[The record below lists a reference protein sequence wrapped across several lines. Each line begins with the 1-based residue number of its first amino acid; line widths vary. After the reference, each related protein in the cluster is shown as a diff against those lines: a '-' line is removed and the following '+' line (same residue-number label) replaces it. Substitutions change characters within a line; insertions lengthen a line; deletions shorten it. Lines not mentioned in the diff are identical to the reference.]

1 MDGKDINLAIEGLKL
16 TIYQIINKS
25 ELPIGTVYYI
35 LKDVCNDLEKTYNEV
50 LKNLTIDK
58 DESESKNDE
67 IIHFTSDKS
76 LKEFIPDK
84 E

>member
-67 IIHFTSDKS
+67 IIHSTSDKS